1 MEESDQSPLIE
12 HLPKL
17 IEENAHEEV
26 SACLAELREE
36 DTEDRKRALHAL
48 RRVADDQP
56 NALSPHLSKLTPYLT
71 DDSRSVRLTTAK
83 LFVAAAEVD
92 PDTVVTVI
100 SALADRLADEDEFY
114 YVRARAA
121 ETLGYV
127 ALVHPDEVNSPE
139 ILADLRIGLSF
150 DKPEVKEKLAKA
162 LEFVALGN
170 PRRLK
175 HQVSKLAEH
184 FDDESELVRYHLCTA
199 VAVVGCEYPDALVDA
214 RDELVGRLVDE
225 NAFVRGRAAEALGLL
240 IREEIEET
248 SLLDT
253 ELAAIENDEES
264 FVTDRVLF
272 AQSASGDQEY
282 SGALPSEIGTVEGI
296 WRTTDDTVEEITSP
310 DGDDE
315 CPHCGLAL
323 PEDGPPYC
331 PRCGVPY

>member
-12 HLPKL
+12 HLPRL
-17 IEENAHEEV
+17 IEENAHEEA
-26 SACLAELREE
+26 STCLAELRGEG
-36 DTEDRKRALHAL
+36 TEDRKRAFQAL
-48 RRVADDQP
+48 RRVANDQP
-56 NALSPHLSKLTPYLT
+56 EALSPHLSELTPYLT
-71 DDSRSVRLTTAK
+71 DDSRSVRLTTTK
-83 LFVAAAEVD
+83 LFVAVAEVD
-92 PDTVVTVI
+92 PDAVVAVI

-150 DKPEVKEKLAKA
+150 DEPEVKEKLAKA
-162 LEFVALGN
+162 LEFVALGE

-199 VAVVGCEYPDALVDA
+199 VAVVGCESPDALADA
-214 RDELVGRLVDE
+214 RDELVDRLVDE
-225 NAFVRGRAAEALGLL
+225 NPFIRGRAAEALGLL
-240 IREEIEET
+240 IREEIEEA
-248 SLLDT
+248 SLPDT
-253 ELAAIENDEES
+253 ELAVLENDAES

-272 AQSASGDQEY
+272 AQSASDDQEH
-282 SGALPSEIGTVEGI
+282 SGALPNEIGTVEGI
-296 WRTTDDTVEEITSP
+296 RRTTDDTVKEITSP
-310 DGDDE
+310 DGDGE

-323 PEDGPPYC
+323 SENGPPFC